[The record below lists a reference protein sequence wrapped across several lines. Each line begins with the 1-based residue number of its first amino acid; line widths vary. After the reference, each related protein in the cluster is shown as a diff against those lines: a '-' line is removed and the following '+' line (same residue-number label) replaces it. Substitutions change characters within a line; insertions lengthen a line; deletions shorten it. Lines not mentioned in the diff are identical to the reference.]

1 MIFNQK
7 KENENNIF
15 TRILSENDKDK
26 IILNESEFKKNEV
39 KMLDFHFY

>member
-26 IILNESEFKKNEV
+26 IIFNESEFKKNEV
-39 KMLDFHFY
+39 RILDCHFY

>member
-39 KMLDFHFY
+39 KILDRHFY